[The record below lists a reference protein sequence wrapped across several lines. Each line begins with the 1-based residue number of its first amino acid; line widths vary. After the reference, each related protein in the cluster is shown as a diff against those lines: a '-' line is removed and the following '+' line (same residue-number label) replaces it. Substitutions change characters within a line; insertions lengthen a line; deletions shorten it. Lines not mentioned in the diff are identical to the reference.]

1 VKAVDSSV
9 VIAAFASW
17 HEHHA
22 IARKAMAAR
31 PRLIAHAAVESYSVL
46 TRLPPPHRA
55 SPQIVHAFITERF
68 TEPFLILSETGYQ
81 ELLATVAGRQILGG
95 PAYDALIAFTAAEHN
110 AILMSLDQRA
120 AATYE
125 TVGAQ
130 VEQLLSLLL
139 RPAHRR
145 CLAAEHGLGQA
156 GRGEVPDEPAARVHV
171 RGDGGQR
178 LLCPVVRLPPQRDIR
193 MDERGPRGVHLVE
206 GGPLR

>member
-1 VKAVDSSV
+1 MKAVDSSV

-55 SPQIVHAFITERF
+55 SPDIVHAFITERF
-68 TEPFLILSETGYQ
+68 TEPLLVLSETGYQ
-81 ELLATVAGRQILGG
+81 ELLATVAAGQILGG

-110 AILMSLDQRA
+110 ATLMSLDQRA

-130 VEQLLSLLL
+130 VEQIGA
-139 RPAHRR
+139 PAS
-145 CLAAEHGLGQA
+145 
-156 GRGEVPDEPAARVHV
+156 
-171 RGDGGQR
+171 
-178 LLCPVVRLPPQRDIR
+178 
-193 MDERGPRGVHLVE
+193 
-206 GGPLR
+206 